1 MASPYAFHN
10 NPAAYARYNPALY
23 PGGLG
28 GSPTVG
34 PANTPTT
41 PAGYGPRRSSVSPM
55 RTPTESGEAS
65 GEYNPQHYGPVAA
78 NGGGSFVPRP
88 AGEDAPPPPYS
99 PPSAQRHPS
108 NPRLQLNPP
117 HQRQHSW
124 PYNSQNTTPIS
135 PQQVTPSTATSQ
147 NFSPIFSQQNSAAS
161 TANTTP
167 LSPYA
172 PLLQEQLGWNGPTR
186 RRNYS
191 PPGVAGGQGYAPSGL
206 QQTSYPSPDIP
217 PPSSPIVDN
226 VGPSSRAGSRRPTL
240 HNVVPPPPPGPPPA
254 QNNYMRDGSPMAA
267 QGRRTHSSCS
277 PAMPAGLGIGMRS
290 GSRSPPAM
298 SLPPGVV
305 RADSLSRIPPPP
317 PGPPPRSESVPRNV
331 YAPGSVRNDS
341 QNRGAIPPPPPGPP
355 PRNPSLPRV
364 MNQGRSVSS
373 PVMNPAVMR
382 MQSRSP
388 PQQPSRLS
396 TESNGSNSYQAAQ
409 SGTSS
414 GSRSAAITSP
424 PPAPPPKRKME
435 GEEMPHKKS
444 SPGPRSGVE
453 EGLGIAW
460 DQGRPD
466 PDNNPWRQ
474 ATASP
479 VMNSAEEML
488 SPRDRGL
495 SFSAARGQS
504 AAASLL
510 IDYEEGE
517 FSPPPEA
524 TPKPSFSA
532 AASPPFS
539 PDNNRVRRK
548 PIHITSPP
556 VNNYEPPKQLPTPPP
571 GVERDSKFRPVSH
584 LLHLPNAGGQLQPPL
599 IEEEEEEMDAFYLSA
614 MERHRKMIRLET
626 TASTDEER
634 VGLWLDYVLKE
645 CELRKE
651 RYSRVVG
658 KMRSSLTAKLGSAFL
673 EETQQNLTPIS
684 PVMKGMD
691 GEDVEME
698 NTQES
703 RRRPET
709 QWWGQYLNSNSF
721 DNGNPTDVALEAR
734 IRDEESSRGRTSSRW
749 WEASAE
755 GGSVSDHLAVRSDG
769 MGDDEFGMARS
780 GHRYARTP
788 RASLR
793 EIAEHVTTPR
803 SSQLP
808 GDPVSYAG
816 SSTYP
821 PDRKTMS
828 MSRSRS
834 RPAHSQSRTRAPV
847 RPVKTSLD
855 IAPLLT
861 LLPPYPR
868 VYPAVNNAHP
878 QLAVFR
884 NLVRTLN
891 DLSSITAIKADFSAA
906 SSTRKETFTIE
917 SLKRRN
923 QHSEYIQSLY
933 STPAGNKTQ
942 KRLSFDQLE
951 TLNTDFQNR
960 ENVLTEESLKSEF
973 DLFQA
978 QVVDAVHAE
987 LRERISAASAAYS
1000 DLAAEI
1006 IANVDNPLGGQEE
1019 GGDQVPELLEKLT
1032 CLKWV
1037 FDVREQLHREVFDL
1051 VSERNRRYKEVII
1064 TPFFA
1069 SRLADKIREA
1079 EDFFTADEN
1088 ARRIN
1093 ADKESLSRYEGF
1105 LDLVENHVV
1114 KGVEKQ
1120 ISAFWEVAPLI
1131 MECFEKIPTDL
1142 TNVHPIV
1149 PPEEYHE
1156 NPAYLREPLRYL
1168 HSKIEMAEKSIY
1180 QFVEGQTN
1188 LLCLL
1193 HEVKTLS
1200 VAAGWKVR
1208 LPGLENARI
1217 QEERREKEEAV
1228 LTEDLKEKVKML
1240 ESEWQESLGGV
1251 FEEVRGRVGRWIG
1264 EVETAE

>member
-1 MASPYAFHN
+1 MRWTDASA
-10 NPAAYARYNPALY
+10 
-23 PGGLG
+23 
-28 GSPTVG
+28 
-34 PANTPTT
+34 
-41 PAGYGPRRSSVSPM
+41 
-55 RTPTESGEAS
+55 
-65 GEYNPQHYGPVAA
+65 
-78 NGGGSFVPRP
+78 
-88 AGEDAPPPPYS
+88 APPPPYS
-99 PPSAQRHPS
+99 PSGPQRHPS

-124 PYNSQNTTPIS
+124 PYNSQNTTPVS
-135 PQQVTPSTATSQ
+135 PLQVTPSTATSRD
-147 NFSPIFSQQNSAAS
+147 FSPVFSQQNSATS

-191 PPGVAGGQGYAPSGL
+191 PPGTAGGQGYAPSGL
-206 QQTSYPSPDIP
+206 QKASYPSPDIP
-217 PPSSPIVDN
+217 PSSPIADS
-226 VGPSSRAGSRRPTL
+226 VGPSSRSGSRRPTL

-254 QNNYMRDGSPMAA
+254 QNNYMRDSSPMAA
-267 QGRRTHSSCS
+267 QGRRMHSSSS
-277 PAMPAGLGIGMRS
+277 PAVPAGLGIGMRS

-298 SLPPGVV
+298 PPGAV

-317 PGPPPRSESVPRNV
+317 PGPPPRSESVPRNA
-331 YAPGSVRNDS
+331 YAPVPVRNDS
-341 QNRGAIPPPPPGPP
+341 QNGGAIPPPPPGPP
-355 PRNPSLPRV
+355 PRNPSLPRI

-373 PVMNPAVMR
+373 PVMNPAAMR
-382 MQSRSP
+382 MSSRSPP
-388 PQQPSRLS
+388 PQQPSGLS
-396 TESNGSNSYQAAQ
+396 TEGNGSDFYQTAQ
-409 SGTSS
+409 STAPSDP
-414 GSRSAAITSP
+414 RNL
-424 PPAPPPKRKME
+424 PPAPPPKRRME

-444 SPGPRSGVE
+444 SPGPRSGDE

-460 DQGRPD
+460 DQRRPD
-466 PDNNPWRQ
+466 ADNNPWRQ
-474 ATASP
+474 TPTGPAAA
-479 VMNSAEEML
+479 VNSAEEVMGQ
-488 SPRDRGL
+488 RDRGL
-495 SFSAARGQS
+495 SFSASRRQS
-504 AAASLL
+504 VVAPTL
-510 IDYEEGE
+510 IDYEGGE
-517 FSPPPEA
+517 SPPPPEA

-532 AASPPFS
+532 AAYLPLS
-539 PDNNRVRRK
+539 PDKNRVRRK
-548 PIHITSPP
+548 PIHVASPP
-556 VNNYEPPKQLPTPPP
+556 ANNYEPPKQLPTPPP
-571 GVERDSKFRPVSH
+571 GIERDSKFRPVSH

-599 IEEEEEEMDAFYLSA
+599 IEEEEQEMSAFYLSA
-614 MERHRKMIRLET
+614 LERYRKMIRLEA

-634 VGLWLDYVLKE
+634 VGLWLDFVLSE
-645 CELRKE
+645 CGLRKE
-651 RYSRVVG
+651 RYSRAVG
-658 KMRSSLTAKLGSAFL
+658 KMRSSLATKLGSAFS

-698 NTQES
+698 DTQES

-709 QWWGQYLNSNSF
+709 QWWGQHLNSDSF
-721 DNGNPTDVALEAR
+721 DNGDPTGAALEAR
-734 IRDEESSRGRTSSRW
+734 VRDEESSRGRTSSRW

-780 GHRYARTP
+780 SHRYARTP

-803 SSQLP
+803 GSQFP
-808 GDPVSYAG
+808 GDPTSYAG
-816 SSTYP
+816 GPAYP
-821 PDRKTMS
+821 PDRKAMS

-834 RPAHSQSRTRAPV
+834 RPPHSQSRTRTPV
-847 RPVKTSLD
+847 RPVKTNLD

-868 VYPAVNNAHP
+868 VYAAVNNAHP

-891 DLSSITAIKADFSAA
+891 DLSPITEIKADFNAA

-933 STPAGNKTQ
+933 SAASGNKAQ
-942 KRLSFDQLE
+942 KRLSFDRLE

-960 ENVLTEESLKSEF
+960 ENALSEESLKSEF
-973 DLFQA
+973 DLFRS
-978 QVVDAVHAE
+978 QVVDAAHTE
-987 LRERISAASAAYS
+987 LQERISAASAAYD

-1006 IANVDNPLGGQEE
+1006 VANADNPLGGQEE

-1051 VSERNRRYKEVII
+1051 LSERNRRYKEVVV

-1088 ARRIN
+1088 ARRLR

-1105 LDLVENHVV
+1105 LDLVENHVI

-1193 HEVKTLS
+1193 HEVKTLN

-1208 LPGLENARI
+1208 LPGPENAKV

-1240 ESEWQESLGGV
+1240 ESEWRESLGNL
-1251 FEEVRGRVGRWIG
+1251 FEEVRGRVSGWIG
-1264 EVETAE
+1264 EAETLE

>member
-1 MASPYAFHN
+1 MASPYPFHN
-10 NPAAYARYNPALY
+10 NQAAYARYNPALY

-34 PANTPTT
+34 PTNAPGNAPTT
-41 PAGYGPRRSSVSPM
+41 PAGYGPRRPSVSPM
-55 RTPTESGEAS
+55 RNPTEGGDTN

-78 NGGGSFVPRP
+78 NGTGSFVPRP
-88 AGEDAPPPPYS
+88 TGEDAPPPPYS
-99 PPSAQRHPS
+99 PPSAQRHPN

-135 PQQVTPSTATSQ
+135 PLQVTPSTATSRD
-147 NFSPIFSQQNSAAS
+147 FSPVFSQQNSATS

-191 PPGVAGGQGYAPSGL
+191 PPGVVGGQGYAPSGL
-206 QQTSYPSPDIP
+206 QQASYPSPDIP
-217 PPSSPIVDN
+217 PPSSPIADS

-240 HNVVPPPPPGPPPA
+240 HEVVPPPPPGPPPA
-254 QNNYMRDGSPMAA
+254 QNNYIRDGSPMAA
-267 QGRRTHSSCS
+267 QGRRTHSISS
-277 PAMPAGLGIGMRS
+277 PAPAGLGIGMRS
-290 GSRSPPAM
+290 GSRSPPTM
-298 SLPPGVV
+298 SLPPGAV

-331 YAPGSVRNDS
+331 YAPASMRNDS
-341 QNRGAIPPPPPGPP
+341 QNGGAIPPPPPGPP

-364 MNQGRSVSS
+364 MSQGRSVSS

-382 MQSRSP
+382 MSSRSP
-388 PQQPSRLS
+388 PQQPSGLS
-396 TESNGSNSYQAAQ
+396 TENSGSKFYELAQ
-409 SGTSS
+409 SVAPSD
-414 GSRSAAITSP
+414 SRGL

-444 SPGPRSGVE
+444 SPGPRSGGE

-460 DQGRPD
+460 DQRRSEA
-466 PDNNPWRQ
+466 DNNPWRQ
-474 ATASP
+474 TPASP
-479 VMNSAEEML
+479 VVSSAEEMVGQ
-488 SPRDRGL
+488 RDRGL
-495 SFSAARGQS
+495 SFSAPHGQS
-504 AAASLL
+504 VTAPLL
-510 IDYEEGE
+510 IDYEGE
-517 FSPPPEA
+517 SPPPPEA
-524 TPKPSFSA
+524 TPRLPFSATGAPSFSM
-532 AASPPFS
+532 
-539 PDNNRVRRK
+539 DNNRVKRK
-548 PIHITSPP
+548 PIRITSPP
-556 VNNYEPPKQLPTPPP
+556 ASSFEPPKQLPTPPP

-599 IEEEEEEMDAFYLSA
+599 IEEEEEELNAFYLSA
-614 MERHRKMIRLET
+614 MERHRKMIRLEA

-634 VGLWLDYVLKE
+634 VGLWLDFVLNE
-645 CELRKE
+645 CKLRKE
-651 RYSRVVG
+651 RYSRAVG
-658 KMRSSLTAKLGSAFL
+658 KMGSSLATRLGSAFS
-673 EETQQNLTPIS
+673 EETRQNLSPIS
-684 PVMKGMD
+684 PIMKGMD

-698 NTQES
+698 NTQEG
-703 RRRPET
+703 RGRPET
-709 QWWGQYLNSNSF
+709 QWWGQHLNSDSF
-721 DNGNPTDVALEAR
+721 DNGNPAGTALEAR

-780 GHRYARTP
+780 SHRYTRTP

-803 SSQLP
+803 NSQFP
-808 GDPVSYAG
+808 SDPAGYVG
-816 SSTYP
+816 SSAYP

-834 RPAHSQSRTRAPV
+834 RPAHSQSRTRTPV
-847 RPVKTSLD
+847 RPVKTNLD

-891 DLSSITAIKADFSAA
+891 DLSSITEIKADFNAA

-933 STPAGNKTQ
+933 NTPSGNKTQ

-973 DLFQA
+973 DLFQS
-978 QVVDAVHAE
+978 QVVDAVHTE
-987 LRERISAASAAYS
+987 LQERISAASAAYN

-1006 IANVDNPLGGQEE
+1006 IANADNPLGGQEE

-1051 VSERNRRYKEVII
+1051 LSERNRRYKEVVI

-1079 EDFFTADEN
+1079 EDFFTTDEN
-1088 ARRIN
+1088 ARRLK

-1105 LDLVENHVV
+1105 LDLVENQVV

-1120 ISAFWEVAPLI
+1120 ISVFWEVAPLI

-1200 VAAGWKVR
+1200 MVAGWKVR
-1208 LPGLENARI
+1208 LPGPENSRI
-1217 QEERREKEEAV
+1217 QEERRGKEEAV

-1240 ESEWQESLGGV
+1240 ESEWRESLGNLL
-1251 FEEVRGRVGRWIG
+1251 EEVRGRVSRWIG
-1264 EVETAE
+1264 EGETAE

>member
-1 MASPYAFHN
+1 
-10 NPAAYARYNPALY
+10 
-23 PGGLG
+23 
-28 GSPTVG
+28 
-34 PANTPTT
+34 
-41 PAGYGPRRSSVSPM
+41 
-55 RTPTESGEAS
+55 
-65 GEYNPQHYGPVAA
+65 
-78 NGGGSFVPRP
+78 
-88 AGEDAPPPPYS
+88 
-99 PPSAQRHPS
+99 
-108 NPRLQLNPP
+108 
-117 HQRQHSW
+117 
-124 PYNSQNTTPIS
+124 
-135 PQQVTPSTATSQ
+135 
-147 NFSPIFSQQNSAAS
+147 
-161 TANTTP
+161 
-167 LSPYA
+167 
-172 PLLQEQLGWNGPTR
+172 
-186 RRNYS
+186 
-191 PPGVAGGQGYAPSGL
+191 
-206 QQTSYPSPDIP
+206 
-217 PPSSPIVDN
+217 
-226 VGPSSRAGSRRPTL
+226 
-240 HNVVPPPPPGPPPA
+240 
-254 QNNYMRDGSPMAA
+254 
-267 QGRRTHSSCS
+267 
-277 PAMPAGLGIGMRS
+277 MPAGLGIGMRS
-290 GSRSPPAM
+290 GSRSPPAVP
-298 SLPPGVV
+298 LPPGAV

-331 YAPGSVRNDS
+331 YAPGSVRSDS
-341 QNRGAIPPPPPGPP
+341 QSGGAVPPPPPGPP
-355 PRNPSLPRV
+355 PRNPSLPRI
-364 MNQGRSVSS
+364 MNQSRSVSS
-373 PVMNPAVMR
+373 PVMNPAAMR
-382 MQSRSP
+382 MSSRSP
-388 PQQPSRLS
+388 PQQLSRLS
-396 TESNGSNSYQAAQ
+396 AENNGSNFYETAQ
-409 SGTSS
+409 SSALS
-414 GSRSAAITSP
+414 GSGSQ

-444 SPGPRSGVE
+444 SPGPRSGGE

-460 DQGRPD
+460 DQRRPD
-466 PDNNPWRQ
+466 IDNNPWRQ
-474 ATASP
+474 APASP
-479 VMNSAEEML
+479 VVNSTEEAI
-488 SPRDRGL
+488 SQRDRGL

-504 AAASLL
+504 AAAPPL
-510 IDYEEGE
+510 IDYEERG
-517 FSPPPEA
+517 SLSPPEA
-524 TPKPSFSA
+524 TPKPSFSLVG
-532 AASPPFS
+532 SPPS
-539 PDNNRVRRK
+539 SSDNNRVRRK

-556 VNNYEPPKQLPTPPP
+556 ANNYEPPKQLPTPPP
-571 GVERDSKFRPVSH
+571 GAERDSKFRPVSH

-614 MERHRKMIRLET
+614 MERHRKMIRLEAI
-626 TASTDEER
+626 ASTDEER
-634 VGLWLDYVLKE
+634 LGLWLDFVLKE
-645 CELRKE
+645 CKLRKE
-651 RYSRVVG
+651 RYSRAAG
-658 KMRSSLTAKLGSAFL
+658 KMGSSLATKLGSAFS
-673 EETQQNLTPIS
+673 EEAQQNLTPIS
-684 PVMKGMD
+684 PVMRGMD

-698 NTQES
+698 NTQEGK
-703 RRRPET
+703 RRPET
-709 QWWGQYLNSNSF
+709 QWWGQHLNSDSF
-721 DNGNPTDVALEAR
+721 DNGDPTGAALEAR

-780 GHRYARTP
+780 GHRHGRTP

-803 SSQLP
+803 TSQFP

-816 SSTYP
+816 SSAYP

-828 MSRSRS
+828 VSRSRS
-834 RPAHSQSRTRAPV
+834 RPAHSQSRTRT
-847 RPVKTSLD
+847 PVKTNLD

-868 VYPAVNNAHP
+868 VYAAVNNAHP

-891 DLSSITAIKADFSAA
+891 DLSSITEIKADFNAA

-933 STPAGNKTQ
+933 STPSGNKAQ

-960 ENVLTEESLKSEF
+960 ENVLSEESLKSEF
-973 DLFQA
+973 DLFQS
-978 QVVDAVHAE
+978 QVVDAVHTE
-987 LRERISAASAAYS
+987 LQERISAASAAYG
-1000 DLAAEI
+1000 DLSAEI
-1006 IANVDNPLGGQEE
+1006 TANADNPLGGQEE

-1032 CLKWV
+1032 CLKWI

-1051 VSERNRRYKEVII
+1051 LSERNRRYKEVII

-1088 ARRIN
+1088 ARRVR
-1093 ADKESLSRYEGF
+1093 ADKESLTRYEGF
-1105 LDLVENHVV
+1105 LDLVENLVI

-1193 HEVKTLS
+1193 HEVKTLN

-1208 LPGLENARI
+1208 LPGPENARI
-1217 QEERREKEEAV
+1217 QEERREKEETM

-1240 ESEWQESLGGV
+1240 ESEWRESLGGL
-1251 FEEVRGRVGRWIG
+1251 FEEVKGRVGGWIG
-1264 EVETAE
+1264 EGETVE